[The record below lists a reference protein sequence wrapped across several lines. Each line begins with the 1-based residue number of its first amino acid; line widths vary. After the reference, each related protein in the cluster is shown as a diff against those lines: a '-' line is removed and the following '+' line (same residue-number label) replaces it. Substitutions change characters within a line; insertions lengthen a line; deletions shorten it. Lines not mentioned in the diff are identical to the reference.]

1 MKSKSAPKSPRRGK
15 RKKKSKT
22 RPKREASA
30 AAAAAEVPRVE
41 SLDPLRTGM
50 PALDSITGVKEF
62 RKGEKVYRLI
72 QTNEV
77 DEYEQP
83 PKPKPKK

>member
-1 MKSKSAPKSPRRGK
+1 MKSKSPPKSSRRGK
-15 RKKKSKT
+15 GRKKSKA
-22 RPKREASA
+22 RPKRDASA
-30 AAAAAEVPRVE
+30 TAAAAEVPGVE

-50 PALDSITGVKEF
+50 PAIDSITGVEEF

-83 PKPKPKK
+83 PEPKPKK